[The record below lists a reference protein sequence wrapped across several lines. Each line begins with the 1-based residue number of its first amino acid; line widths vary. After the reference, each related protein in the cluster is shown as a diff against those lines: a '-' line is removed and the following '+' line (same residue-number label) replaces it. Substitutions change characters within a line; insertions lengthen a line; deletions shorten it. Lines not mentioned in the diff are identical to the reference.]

1 MSLLCFSIDQIPDLT
16 LHKYQSLADTGVNGI
31 LTRHNNFLRLWHGI
45 CASSNTSLHLLACF
59 DPSLTEGKRLKL
71 FLMIQGKEE
80 NITAVKPLLHN
91 TSLSD
96 FYQFKECD
104 LPDMSFDAGATLIKK
119 EQLASINHELSNST
133 LEVHYVPTWEVNESG
148 RLYDLYRLL
157 ATICTAYDIKH
168 PAAYRIDL
176 YPADITQS
184 TREAVNQVVKTLNGD
199 EDIQLTKNYNSSR
212 DHYAQ
217 SIAKEYES
225 WMSKI
230 ESSPVFRAN
239 IYAFAANDFLTKM
252 LLNAVGSESV
262 VQGDYTLETNKPD
275 ADGKFTL
282 TSRLKETISTYCNYP
297 KDATMKNWA
306 TTYTLEEISPFFRL
320 PVLFEGESIETP
332 KESDPKIFDEG
343 ILLGKN
349 KNDYPV
355 MFPIEDLPRH
365 AFFTGMPGSGKTNTM
380 LHLISELRKK
390 EIPFLVM
397 EPAKKEYRAL
407 LTNPAN
413 HDIHLF
419 SPHLMSLFPL
429 KMNPFAFVKGTRL
442 SDHINALLEVFQGT
456 FYLEGPTYK
465 FLSSAIEKS
474 YVDLG
479 WDIDEVCTE
488 NAKPFPTLSTI
499 YHKLENEI
507 NSSSYDGELKGNMK
521 SFLQVRLGG
530 LMERDAGELF
540 NTSISTLDPEEWLTS
555 AAIVELETLPEQ
567 TKNFFV
573 LLVCHYIL
581 QSLRVHP
588 KDDKTVRHVLFIEE
602 AHNIIAP
609 STLQASSDSVDPKI
623 SATQYIVKML
633 AEVRALKESIIIA
646 DQLPTALASEVTKN
660 TGLKVV
666 HRLTAQDDREQIGSA
681 ISATGVQMEQM
692 ASFTK
697 GKALI
702 YHEKTMKPF
711 TVQINKWD
719 EPTVDL
725 DFSNDYELY
734 NFVKDSDATKD
745 TIATYLLNFEHEYI
759 EPLSKKLNSVIED
772 MQKAEKIPEMLENGN
787 KRCFWDFDLNK
798 AQEKLIKLVVLWN
811 IDIMNQ
817 NDDIASFC
825 RIKLQMFTELKEAL
839 ERK

>member
-1 MSLLCFSIDQIPDLT
+1 MSLQCFSIDYLPDLS

-31 LTRHNNFLRLWHGI
+31 LTRHNNFLRLWNGI

-59 DPSLTEGKRLKL
+59 DPKLTEGKRLKL
-71 FLMIQGKEE
+71 YLMIQGEE
-80 NITAVKPLLHN
+80 QNISAVKPLLHN

-96 FYQFKECD
+96 FYQFNECA
-104 LPDMSFDAGATLIKK
+104 LPNISFNAGATLIKK
-119 EQLASINHELSNST
+119 EQLASIYHELSNST
-133 LEVHYVPTWEVNESG
+133 LDIHYVPAWETNDSS

-157 ATICTAYDIKH
+157 ATVCTAYDNKQ

-176 YPADITQS
+176 YPADIVQS
-184 TREAVNQVVKTLNGD
+184 TRKAVNHIVKTLNGD
-199 EDIQLTKNYNSSR
+199 DDIQLTKKFSSSS
-212 DHYAQ
+212 DQYAQ
-217 SIAKEYES
+217 SISKEYES

-230 ESSPVFRAN
+230 ESSPVFRCN
-239 IYAFAANDFLTKM
+239 IYAFAANDFLAKM
-252 LLNAVGSESV
+252 LLNAAGSEAV
-262 VQGDYTLETNKPD
+262 VQGDYTLEANKPD
-275 ADGKFTL
+275 ANGKFTL
-282 TSRLKETISTYCNYP
+282 TSRLRETVSTYCTYP
-297 KDATMKNWA
+297 QEATMKNWA
-306 TTYTLEEISPFFRL
+306 TTYTLDEISPFFRL
-320 PVLFEGESIETP
+320 PVLFEGESIDTP
-332 KESDPKIFDEG
+332 KESDPAIFDEG
-343 ILLGKN
+343 LLLGKN
-349 KNDYPV
+349 NNDHPV

-380 LHLISELRKK
+380 LHVISELRKK
-390 EIPFLVM
+390 DIPFLVM

-407 LTNPAN
+407 LANPAN

-456 FYLEGPTYK
+456 FFLEGPTYK
-465 FLSSAIEKS
+465 FLSSAIENS
-474 YVDLG
+474 YIDLG
-479 WDIDEVCTE
+479 WEIDEICTE
-488 NAKPFPTLSTI
+488 NSKPFPTLSMI
-499 YHKLENEI
+499 YNKLESEI
-507 NSSSYDGELKGNMK
+507 NTSSYDGELKGNMK

-530 LMERDAGELF
+530 LMERDSGELF
-540 NTSISTLDPEEWLTS
+540 NTSISTLEPEEWLTS
-555 AAIVELETLPEQ
+555 SAIVELETLPEQ
-567 TKNFFV
+567 AKNFFV

-588 KDDKTVRHVLFIEE
+588 NDNKTVRHVLFIEE

-633 AEVRALKESIIIA
+633 AEVRALKESIVIA

-666 HRLTAQDDREQIGSA
+666 HRLTAQDDREQIGTA
-681 ISATGVQMEQM
+681 ISATGVQMEEM

-711 TVQINKWD
+711 TVQINKWE
-719 EPTVDL
+719 EPVVDI
-725 DFSNDYELY
+725 DFTNDYILY

-745 TIATYLLNFEHEYI
+745 AIANYLLDYEEKYL
-759 EPLSKKLNSVIED
+759 EPLLSNLYEIIDNMKKVTNLV
-772 MQKAEKIPEMLENGN
+772 EMLGN
-787 KRCFWDFDLNK
+787 EHNRCFLDQDFNK
-798 AQEKLIKLVVLWN
+798 AYERLIKLIALWN
-811 IDIMNQ
+811 IDIMNDE
-817 NDDIASFC
+817 DDISYFC
-825 RIKLQMFTELKEAL
+825 KDKLQMFMNVKKVL
-839 ERK
+839 ERG